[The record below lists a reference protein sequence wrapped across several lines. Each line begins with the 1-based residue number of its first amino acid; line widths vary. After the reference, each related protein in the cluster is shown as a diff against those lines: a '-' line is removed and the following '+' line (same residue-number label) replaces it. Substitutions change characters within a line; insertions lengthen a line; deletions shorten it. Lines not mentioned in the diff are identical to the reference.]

1 MAEAFGLACQSRLRP
16 APHRLADRNELARF
30 LLGRHFLEEIHMLSG
45 PQQLDPAM
53 ILIAE
58 TVAIGTMER
67 SMPRPG
73 QRQDGQLP
81 RPRPMSRRAIAL
93 ATGLPR
99 ETVRRR
105 LARLV
110 EIGLLKEEAGGIACA
125 DSFIRGDR
133 AEMLGEMLARHVSLT
148 NQLIAEGLIEADG
161 LVREA

>member
-1 MAEAFGLACQSRLRP
+1 METVSVACQSRLRP
-16 APHRLADRNELARF
+16 AGHRLVDRGDRARF

-45 PQQLDPAM
+45 PQRLDPAM

-73 QRQDGQLP
+73 PNGNGVAA

-105 LARLV
+105 LVRLV
-110 EIGLLKEEAGGIACA
+110 DLGLLKEEAGGIACS
-125 DSFIRGDR
+125 DDFIRNGR
-133 AEMLGEMLARHVSLT
+133 EQMLSDMLARHVALT
-148 NQLIAEGLIEADG
+148 NQLIAEGLIDAEG
-161 LVREA
+161 LGREA